1 MTIKKQFLIELDQKN
16 LNKFKS
22 RDLEIFIKKN
32 IFSGKIIVFKNLVL
46 VKEIIEYVNFL
57 FKRYSN
63 NMKLIN
69 FMNIEN
75 HIDYTEINNKFIKFQ
90 NKIKKS
96 QQIKI
101 KFKHIINYLNFNECE
116 TFSDQIC
123 LRFNPGKEKKQIGNL
138 NFINAHRDT
147 WASNLF
153 EQINWWFPLFDIEDE
168 NSLFFY
174 PNYFNKSIK
183 NNSNIWTFEKYK
195 NNKKKYISTPIITE
209 EINELEKFVVK
220 IDKGDILCFSGHHL
234 HGSNLGE
241 LNRMNLESRTISL
254 GDKKNYIIP
263 KNLDGKYNDK
273 KKNWFKNLNNET
285 SLFNYY

>member
-1 MTIKKQFLIELDQKN
+1 MTIKKQFLIELDQNN

-46 VKEIIEYVNFL
+46 VKEIIEYVNFF

-75 HIDYTEINNKFIKFQ
+75 HIDYTKINNKFIKFQ
-90 NKIKKS
+90 NEIKKS

-101 KFKHIINYLNFNECE
+101 KFKHIISYLNFNECE

-168 NSLFFY
+168 NSLLFY

-273 KKNWFKNLNNET
+273 KKNWFKNFNNET

>member
-1 MTIKKQFLIELDQKN
+1 MTIKKQFLIELNQNN
-16 LNKFKS
+16 LREFKPN
-22 RDLEIFIKKN
+22 DLEFFIKNN

-46 VKEIIEYVNFL
+46 VKEIIDYVKFF
-57 FKRYSN
+57 FKSYTN

-69 FMNIEN
+69 LINTKN
-75 HIDYTEINNKFIKFQ
+75 YIDDNKINNKFLEFQ
-90 NKIKKS
+90 NEIKRSKKIKN
-96 QQIKI
+96 
-101 KFKHIINYLNFNECE
+101 KFRHIIDYLNFKECE

-174 PNYFNKSIK
+174 PNYFNKNIK
-183 NNSNIWTFEKYK
+183 NNSDIWTFEKYK
-195 NNKKKYISTPIITE
+195 NNKKTFISTPIITE
-209 EINELEKFVVK
+209 EINELEKLVIK
-220 IDKGDILCFSGHHL
+220 IDEGDILCFSGHHL
-234 HGSNLGE
+234 HGSNLGK
-241 LNRMNLESRTISL
+241 LNRMNLESRTICL

-263 KNLDGKYNDK
+263 KNLDGKYNIK

-285 SLFNYY
+285 SLSDYY

>member
-209 EINELEKFVVK
+209 QINELEKFVVK

-254 GDKKNYIIP
+254 DDKKNYIIP

>member
-69 FMNIEN
+69 FMNMEN

>member
-254 GDKKNYIIP
+254 GDKRNYIIP

>member
-1 MTIKKQFLIELDQKN
+1 M
-16 LNKFKS
+16 
-22 RDLEIFIKKN
+22 
-32 IFSGKIIVFKNLVL
+32 
-46 VKEIIEYVNFL
+46 VKAIIEYVNFL

-273 KKNWFKNLNNET
+273 KKNWLKNLNNET